1 MTDDLDATALQDA
14 VYMADIDDP
23 DYTPPADDDKGDD
36 KDDSQNDGDDD
47 GKDAGTDDKADDDNK
62 ADDKKDDKPDKL
74 SELETKLT
82 EAQKEINRLGY
93 ALRKGEKKETTDDKE
108 TPFTKA
114 QLMQLYKEHSDDPE
128 VVFQIMKE
136 MQKQG
141 KVDATAAAEKSV
153 DIKNKK
159 GQMDTFMEG
168 IYPDAKKEGSS
179 LHAGIQEAIEWAH
192 LEGHPFAEHLAL
204 GLLTVKNLPE
214 TIKKIK
220 DDAKAEYGKASE
232 EDLKK
237 KAEDARKKNIA
248 ANKTGKT
255 GKSSDA
261 TKTIQ
266 LTPEQ
271 LDSAKRLGLTSKVQ
285 LARYAKILGVKGE
298 TVHSEA

>member
-1 MTDDLDATALQDA
+1 MTDDLDTTAVQDA

-23 DYTPPADDDKGDD
+23 DYTPPDPEKEPEAELEKEPEPE
-36 KDDSQNDGDDD
+36 KEQEPEPE
-47 GKDAGTDDKADDDNK
+47 KEPEKE
-62 ADDKKDDKPDKL
+62 PDKM
-74 SELETKLT
+74 SELETKLA

-93 ALRKGEKKETTDDKE
+93 ALRKGEKKETSDDKE

-114 QLMQLYKEHSDDPE
+114 QLMQLYKEHYDNPE
-128 VVFQIMKE
+128 VVFQIMEE

-159 GQMDTFMEG
+159 GQMDTFIEG
-168 IYPDAKKEGSS
+168 IYPDAKKEGSD
-179 LHAGIQEAIEWAH
+179 LHSGIQEAIEWAH

-220 DDAKAEYGKASE
+220 EDAKAEYGKASE

-261 TKTIQ
+261 TKTVQ